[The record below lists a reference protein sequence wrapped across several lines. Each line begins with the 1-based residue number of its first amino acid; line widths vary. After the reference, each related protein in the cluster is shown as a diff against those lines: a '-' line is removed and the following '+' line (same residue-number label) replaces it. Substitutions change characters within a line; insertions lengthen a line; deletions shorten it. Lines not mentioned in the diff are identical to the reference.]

1 MKLLGFG
8 IFGFA
13 LSQEGIN
20 LEYPITDVNDTLLYD
35 DYDLGNFNAS
45 AFERGRKKNKN
56 KRKFNE
62 KICRKTEI
70 YFISHFSDFQV

>member
-1 MKLLGFG
+1 MKLLGLG

-20 LEYPITDVNDTLLYD
+20 LEYPITDVNDTVLYD

-56 KRKFNE
+56 KRMLNKN
-62 KICRKTEI
+62 KICKNED
-70 YFISHFSDFQV
+70 FSEFFY